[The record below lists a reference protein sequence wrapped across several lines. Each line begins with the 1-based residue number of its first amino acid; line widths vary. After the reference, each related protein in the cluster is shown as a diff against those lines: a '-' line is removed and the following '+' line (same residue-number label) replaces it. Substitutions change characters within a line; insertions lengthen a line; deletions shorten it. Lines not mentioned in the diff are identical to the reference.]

1 MHVKLIDGI
10 LSHKLSV
17 WIVIRKGRRENHFG
31 LDFVKNKNKISTN
44 KRKAKWRLPLV
55 ISFHL

>member
-1 MHVKLIDGI
+1 MYVKLIGGI

-17 WIVIRKGRRENHFG
+17 WMRKGRRENHFG

-44 KRKAKWRLPLV
+44 KKTN
-55 ISFHL
+55 

>member
-17 WIVIRKGRRENHFG
+17 RIVIRKGRRENHFG

-44 KRKAKWRLPLV
+44 KRKAK
-55 ISFHL
+55 